1 MSENEM
7 KLRDALAFILSQ
19 KEISGQGARA
29 IAHKALREL
38 YGVEIPGATLQEC
51 NAWMDEET
59 RRISDDLAREARQW
73 AQTH

>member
-1 MSENEM
+1 MENEA

-19 KEISGQGARA
+19 KEITGYGARL

-38 YGVEIPGATLQEC
+38 YGNDIPGETLEQC

-59 RRISDDLAREARQW
+59 ERIAEDLKREAQEW
-73 AQTH
+73 AKTH